1 MRCLVLG
8 YDRTDSSRNAALW
21 AATELLPSG
30 KLVIVHANR
39 PLHVPHSPFSSTEE
53 RRRFGRA
60 LIDELL
66 LEQGDPLREID
77 VEGEIS
83 DREPVAALIHA
94 ARRHGASA
102 IVLGHE
108 SHSRL
113 QSALGTVTSELLK
126 SSPVPVIAVPL
137 TLEPVGGPDVPAAD
151 AADAG

>member
-8 YDRTDSSRNAALW
+8 YDRTDSSRSAALW
-21 AATELLPSG
+21 AANELLPDG

-39 PLHVPHSPFSSTEE
+39 PLHMPQSPLATPEE

-83 DREPVAALIHA
+83 DRDPVAALIHA
-94 ARRHGASA
+94 ARRHGAAA

-126 SSPVPVIAVPL
+126 SSPVPVIAVPS
-137 TLEPVGGPDVPAAD
+137 TLERTGEPAVPTAD
-151 AADAG
+151 APDAD